1 METAVSVGVS
11 TAISTHTTHVGG
23 DALVSVVF
31 VHIISISTHTTHVGG
46 DCKVCVKSF
55 FVRISTHT
63 THVGGDLMATD
74 SVYIT
79 TQISTHTTHVGGDS
93 NFRQKHIRNCILH
106 PPKFT
111 KNFKAASILILF
123 YHNIFIN

>member
-1 METAVSVGVS
+1 MIVFQLTPPMWVATTVADKSTYESV
-11 TAISTHTTHVGG
+11 ISTHTTHVGG
-23 DALVSVVF
+23 DGK
-31 VHIISISTHTTHVGG
+31 ST
-46 DCKVCVKSF
+46 
-55 FVRISTHT
+55 STNQNA
-63 THVGGDLMATD
+63 V
-74 SVYIT
+74 
-79 TQISTHTTHVGGDS
+79 ISTHTTHVGGDS